1 MSTLEFSQLLGNYG
15 EFFGAILLFGTLI
28 YLAIQIGHNT
38 NSVRSNAFSEW
49 CASSDGIIGPII
61 TNERLDLILREGWNS
76 QDALSEETWM
86 TFVLWHQR
94 FFYHLEIVWQMHLH
108 GTLTKHIF
116 DFEIDRTRVLL
127 ATPSVRQWWD
137 AGGKTQLTPEFVE
150 LIESTTSTMSTW
162 TWNAEQGFVTAEM
175 PAG

>member
-28 YLAIQIGHNT
+28 YLAIQVRHNT

-61 TNERLDLILREGWNS
+61 TSERLDHILRLGWNN
-76 QDALSEETWM
+76 QDGLSEETWM
-86 TFVLWHQR
+86 SFVLWHQR
-94 FFYHLEIVWQMHLH
+94 FFYHLEMVWQMYLL

-116 DFEIDRTRVLL
+116 DQEIDRTRQLL

-137 AGGKTQLTPEFVE
+137 AGGCRQVSKPLREEIEKHVAERSDFVWILWDKE
-150 LIESTTSTMSTW
+150 TGFSARES
-162 TWNAEQGFVTAEM
+162 
-175 PAG
+175 